1 MKEHGTMDQFDGPTL
16 DRPTPAGVRIG
27 IDVGGTFTDFV
38 LSDPRDGR
46 LAFFKEPS
54 TPDEPSRALLT
65 GLRSLL
71 DREGLQ
77 PADVGALMHGTTI
90 GLNAIIQRRGA
101 RIGLI
106 VTRGFRDI
114 LEIAR
119 CRMPSSFDF
128 HATKEAPLVPRARIV
143 EIGAR
148 MTPLG
153 IVTEAPDMAEIAH
166 VAAELRR
173 LDLDAAALVTLNGY
187 ADPAVEQ
194 DLARAISTAA
204 GGLNI
209 TSAAA
214 IWPEI
219 REYERTLVACLNA
232 YIQPLMRRYFDGLV
246 AGLAEQGVTAPLLVT
261 ASNGGSLSVA
271 SALARPVE
279 TILSGPA
286 SGVMAAVR
294 LAKAAGTG
302 GIITFDMG
310 GTSSDIA
317 VATSDTP
324 ELATRTDIGGLPLV
338 LPVVDV
344 SAIGAGG
351 GSIIWVD
358 PHGMLKVGPQSA
370 GAAPGP
376 VSYRRGG
383 TEPAVTD
390 CYLTLG
396 YIDPAGFLG
405 GRMPLDATAARD
417 ALAAVGARIGL
428 TGSPEDVAAQTADG
442 ALAVTTA
449 SMASALYKTLAERGL
464 DPRGFAL
471 LPFGG
476 AGPTHANRLAEEADI
491 PHVIVPPAAGTFCAL
506 GAAGADLRRD
516 FVRSLRLPLTAETG
530 PLLRDTFAALQ
541 AEGGQWLDAENEPG
555 RPRRFERGAD
565 LRYKGQAYELRVTLG
580 DDLSEAAVTEA
591 FHREHDRI
599 YGFRDA
605 GAVVEI
611 GTVRLAA
618 IGPADPLA
626 MPVAEARAAAPQ
638 PKGQRRIFH
647 RSGWAQAAVH
657 DRRSLGNGATLQG
670 PAIIEQEDTTTIV
683 LPGWTAHVDGHGNLH
698 LQRQAQ

>member
-1 MKEHGTMDQFDGPTL
+1 MAQNDP
-16 DRPTPAGVRIG
+16 RAAVRIG

-46 LAFFKEPS
+46 LAFYKEPS
-54 TPDEPSRALLT
+54 TPAEPSRALLT
-65 GLRSLL
+65 GLGQLL
-71 DREGLQ
+71 AREGLR
-77 PADVGALMHGTTI
+77 PGDVGALMHGTTI

-106 VTRGFRDI
+106 VSRGYRDI

-128 HATKEAPLVPRARIV
+128 HASKEQPLVPRARVI

-148 MTPLG
+148 MTPRG
-153 IVTEAPDMAEIAH
+153 QVTEAPDTAEIARI
-166 VAAELRR
+166 AAELRR
-173 LDLDAAALVTLNGY
+173 LDLDAAALVTINGY
-187 ADPAVEQ
+187 ADPAVEL
-194 DLARAISTAA
+194 DLARRIGAASGLDIS
-204 GGLNI
+204 
-209 TSAAA
+209 SAAA

-232 YIQPLMRRYFDGLV
+232 YIQPLMQRYFDGLV
-246 AGLAEQGVTAPLLVT
+246 AGLAAMGVTAPLLIT

-271 SALARPVE
+271 SALARPVD

-317 VATSDTP
+317 IASSDTP

-351 GSIIWVD
+351 GSIVWAD

-376 VSYRRGG
+376 VSYGRGG

-405 GRMPLDATAARD
+405 GRMPLDAGAATAA
-417 ALAAVGARIGL
+417 LAQLGARIGL
-428 TGSPEDVAAQTADG
+428 QGAAGDVAAQTADG
-442 ALAVTTA
+442 ALSVTTA
-449 SMASALYKTLAERGL
+449 AMASALYRTLAERGL

-476 AGPTHANRLAEEADI
+476 AGPTHACRLAEEADI
-491 PHVIVPPAAGTFCAL
+491 PHVIVPPAAGTFCAM

-516 FVRSLRLPLTAETG
+516 FVRSLRLPLAPETG
-530 PLLRDTFAALQ
+530 QLLRDSFAALQ
-541 AEGGQWLDAENEPG
+541 AEGEAWLEQESAPG

-565 LRYKGQAYELRVTLG
+565 LRYKGQAYELRVTLDG
-580 DDLSEAAVTEA
+580 LSPEAVAEA
-591 FHREHDRI
+591 FHSEHERI
-599 YGFRDA
+599 YGFRDSA
-605 GAVVEI
+605 AAIEI

-626 MPVAEARAAAPQ
+626 TPVAGAAGAAPRT
-638 PKGQRRIFH
+638 QRRIFH
-647 RSGWAQAAVH
+647 RGLWTEAAVYS
-657 DRRSLGNGATLQG
+657 RAALGAGAEFAG
-670 PAIIEQEDTTTIV
+670 PAIVEQEDTTTVV
-683 LPGWTAHVDGHGNLH
+683 LPGWNARVDAAGNLH
-698 LQRQAQ
+698 LQRHAQ